1 MPRNTWPMIK
11 NTEETEGGDKETS
24 RRVRTEW
31 ANKLDD
37 DDSDDDDSDDES
49 LELQVIGFQWAR
61 KVILGQVRYG
71 YEKFGQVRNFIYLFR
86 CL

>member
-49 LELQVIGFQWAR
+49 LELQVIGF
-61 KVILGQVRYG
+61 
-71 YEKFGQVRNFIYLFR
+71 
-86 CL
+86 